1 MPKPAKAKAK
11 VTVDQFLEALAQPQR
26 DIAAEL
32 VSIIR
37 KIKPRLEEGIK
48 WNAPSFKH
56 EGDDRLTLNLSV
68 KDRVR
73 LILHCGAKA
82 GPKRSSLLIDSESD
96 LLEWASNDRAI
107 MTFTSEDEVRDAKR
121 ELTAIIKSWL
131 PASSA

>member
-1 MPKPAKAKAK
+1 MPKTNTSASS
-11 VTVDQFLEALAQPQR
+11 VDQYLQALSQPQR
-26 DIAAEL
+26 DMAAEL

-48 WNAPSFKH
+48 WNAPSFRH
-56 EGDDRLTLNLSV
+56 GGDDRLTLNLSA
-68 KDRVR
+68 KDKVR
-73 LILHCGAKA
+73 LILHCGVKA
-82 GPKRSSLLIDSESD
+82 GPKRGSRLIDTDSD

-107 MTFTSEDEVRDAKR
+107 VTFSSEDEVRDAKR

>member
-1 MPKPAKAKAK
+1 M
-11 VTVDQFLEALAQPQR
+11 
-26 DIAAEL
+26 AAEL

-48 WNAPSFKH
+48 WNAPSFRH
-56 EGDDRLTLNLSV
+56 GGDDRLTLNLSA
-68 KDRVR
+68 KDKVR
-73 LILHCGAKA
+73 LILHCGVKA
-82 GPKRSSLLIDSESD
+82 GPKRGSRLIDTDSD

-107 MTFTSEDEVRDAKR
+107 VTFTSEDEVRDAKR

>member
-1 MPKPAKAKAK
+1 MPKTNTSASS
-11 VTVDQFLEALAQPQR
+11 VDQYLQALSQPQR
-26 DIAAEL
+26 DMAAEL

-48 WNAPSFKH
+48 WNAPSFRH
-56 EGDDRLTLNLSV
+56 GGDDRLTLNLSA
-68 KDRVR
+68 KDKVR
-73 LILHCGAKA
+73 LILHCGVKA
-82 GPKRSSLLIDSESD
+82 GPKRGSRLIDTDSD

-107 MTFTSEDEVRDAKR
+107 VTFTSEDEVRDAKR

>member
-1 MPKPAKAKAK
+1 MAKSQK
-11 VTVDQFLEALAQPQR
+11 TPPSVDQYLQSLAQPQR
-26 DIAAEL
+26 EMTVEL

-56 EGDDRLTLNLSV
+56 EGDDRLTLNLSA

-82 GPKRSSLLIDSESD
+82 GPKRSSRLIDSDSD